1 MCERDKEEI
10 VGTPFPYQLAT
21 ATSARI
27 IARASNGDAIAFLN
41 KVGKG
46 QVILTTPSYLM
57 GHDEVAMPYMAHLL
71 LELTSGLQPVE
82 VRGNCQYFVNLRP
95 DGYVI
100 TLSNNEGLVK
110 LSDSPAEIDM
120 NRMAEITL
128 RIKDKP
134 VLTED
139 WIGEDPRPWRY
150 PNEWLPEYTRAKKLS
165 WQQDGSSYKTTVKL
179 LPGEIRVYFIKTT
192 NLKAHGLVN

>member
-1 MCERDKEEI
+1 
-10 VGTPFPYQLAT
+10 
-21 ATSARI
+21 
-27 IARASNGDAIAFLN
+27 
-41 KVGKG
+41 
-46 QVILTTPSYLM
+46 
-57 GHDEVAMPYMAHLL
+57 

-139 WIGEDPRPWRY
+139 WIGEDPRPWRF
-150 PNEWLPEYTRAKKLS
+150 PNEWLPEYTQAKKLS

-192 NLKAHGLVN
+192 NLNTQGL

>member
-1 MCERDKEEI
+1 LFPF
-10 VGTPFPYQLAT
+10 VHFPYQEAT
-21 ATSARI
+21 ATSARV
-27 IARASNGDAIAFLN
+27 IARATNGDPIAFLN

-57 GHDEVAMPYMAHLL
+57 GYDEVSMPYMAHLL

-82 VRGNCQYFVNLRP
+82 VRGDCQYFVNLRP

-110 LSDSPAEIDM
+110 LSYSPATIDTSKT
-120 NRMAEITL
+120 AEITL

-134 VLTED
+134 VVTED
-139 WIGEDPRPWRY
+139 WIGEDGRPWSF
-150 PNEWLPEYTRAKKLS
+150 PNEWLPEYTQPKQLS
-165 WQQDGSSYKTTVKL
+165 WQPDGNYYKTTVKL

-192 NLKAHGLVN
+192 NLKVQ